1 MNELCSA
8 FRYFF
13 YFIIL
18 FFLFFYLE
26 WSDCGTISEQTQ
38 QREFALYLKQQ
49 SGRAVK
55 IIYII
60 KIYLFCSKYSSNQL
74 PFTDIPRITNIKIII
89 QFDLEYYLCT
99 MHIS

>member
-1 MNELCSA
+1 MHLDI
-8 FRYFF
+8 F

-18 FFLFFYLE
+18 FFYLE
-26 WSDCGTISEQTQ
+26 RSDCGTISEQTQ
-38 QREFALYLKQQ
+38 QREFALYLKQ

-55 IIYII
+55 IMYII
-60 KIYLFCSKYSSNQL
+60 KIYLFRSKYSSNQL

-89 QFDLEYYLCT
+89 QFYLEYYLCT